1 MEFVCI
7 MQRKSFARQ
16 QCPVARALDCVG
28 EWWSIVI
35 LRDAFHGLSRFDEF
49 QESLGIASN
58 MLSRR
63 LKALVKSGLLE
74 RRVYQ
79 RRSTRYAYA
88 LTARGRDFLPV
99 ILTLVAWGNRYL
111 APDGIAVD
119 VRDRA
124 TGKSV
129 DPIVVDSRTLV
140 RLTDGTITLAA
151 GPAAGPAIR
160 ARIER
165 INRLHRAGVTD
176 GKHRQESRSARKRPA
191 RQRRQLAGVREPL
204 A

>member
-1 MEFVCI
+1 

-16 QCPVARALDCVG
+16 QCPVARTLDCVG

-63 LKALVKSGLLE
+63 LKALVKNGLLE

-79 RRSTRYAYA
+79 RRPTRHAYA

-111 APDGIAVD
+111 APDGIAVE

-129 DPIVVDSRTLV
+129 DPIVVDRRTLK
-140 RLTDGTITLAA
+140 RLTDDAIALGA
-151 GPAAGPAIR
+151 GPAAGPAVR
-160 ARIER
+160 ARVER
-165 INRLHRAGVTD
+165 VNRLHRVDVTG
-176 GKHRQESRSARKRPA
+176 GKYRRENRLSPKRLVK
-191 RQRRQLAGVREPL
+191 RRRQLVGGRGPRA
-204 A
+204 

>member
-1 MEFVCI
+1 MVACI
-7 MQRKSFARQ
+7 MQRTSFAQQ

-63 LKALVKSGLLE
+63 LKALVKNGLLE
-74 RRVYQ
+74 RRAYQ
-79 RRSTRYAYA
+79 RRPTRYAYA

-129 DPIVVDSRTLV
+129 DPIVVDSRTLK
-140 RLTDGTITLAA
+140 RLTEGAIALAA
-151 GPAAGPAIR
+151 GPAAGSAVR

-165 INRLHRAGVTD
+165 VNRSRGIDASSDKLE
-176 GKHRQESRSARKRPA
+176 QESRSSRKRPA
-191 RQRRQLAGVREPL
+191 KQRRPAGGREPL

>member
-1 MEFVCI
+1 
-7 MQRKSFARQ
+7 MQRTSFARQ

-63 LKALVKSGLLE
+63 LRALVKNGLLE
-74 RRVYQ
+74 RRIYQ
-79 RRSTRYAYA
+79 RRPTRSAYA
-88 LTARGRDFLPV
+88 LTARGRDFIPV
-99 ILTLVAWGNRYL
+99 ILALGAWGNRHL

-129 DPIVVDSRTLV
+129 DPIVVDSRTLKP
-140 RLTDGTITLAA
+140 LTHETIVLAA
-151 GPAAGPAIR
+151 GPAAGSVVR

-165 INRLHRAGVTD
+165 VNRLRGAEVTG
-176 GKHRQESRSARKRPA
+176 GKRRQENRSSRRRPTKR
-191 RQRRQLAGVREPL
+191 RRLAGGGERLP
-204 A
+204 

>member
-1 MEFVCI
+1 

-63 LKALVKSGLLE
+63 LKALVKNGLLE

-79 RRSTRYAYA
+79 RHPTRYAYG

-99 ILTLVAWGNRYL
+99 ILTLVAWGNRHL

-129 DPIVVDSRTLV
+129 DPIVVDSRTLK
-140 RLTDGTITLAA
+140 RLTDGAITLAA
-151 GPAAGPAIR
+151 GPAAGPAVR
-160 ARIER
+160 ARVER
-165 INRLHRAGVTD
+165 VNRLHGADATG
-176 GKHRQESRSARKRPA
+176 GKSRQESRSSRKRLTK
-191 RQRRQLAGVREPL
+191 QRQLAGRREPIV
-204 A
+204 